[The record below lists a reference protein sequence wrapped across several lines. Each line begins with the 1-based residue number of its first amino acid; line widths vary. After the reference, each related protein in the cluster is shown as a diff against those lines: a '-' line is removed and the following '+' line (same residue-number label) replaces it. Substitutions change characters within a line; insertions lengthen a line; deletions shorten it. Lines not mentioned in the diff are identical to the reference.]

1 MKEVPNYA
9 NGTDNVIVIL
19 FVGEVL
25 ALLPNY
31 WDVEEGLQKAFF
43 EFKEF

>member
-19 FVGEVL
+19 FVGKIL
-25 ALLPNY
+25 ALVPNY
-31 WDVEEGLQKAFF
+31 
-43 EFKEF
+43 

>member
-19 FVGEVL
+19 FVREVL
-25 ALLPNY
+25 ALVPNY
-31 WDVEEGLQKAFF
+31 
-43 EFKEF
+43 

>member
-9 NGTDNVIVIL
+9 NGGDNVIVIL

-25 ALLPNY
+25 ALVPNY
-31 WDVEEGLQKAFF
+31 
-43 EFKEF
+43 